1 MKHKTR
7 TNTCNTREVL
17 STLPFIGLRETNM
30 HILALLGAI
39 VAGAGVW
46 YWRYRQARDI
56 GGEILDAVGTVRGAY
71 NRRNFRKKAEGSVLN
86 SIDDPALAAAVF
98 LFALANETDRSDP
111 AAELEIR
118 RQITPIVP
126 ANKLDEVLA
135 YAAWAARSVIDPQDC
150 VRRFRALWRDHLDT
164 AERDQLIAMA
174 RAVSAATPSP
184 RPTQAHAIDAL
195 RTALD
200 PENRRA

>member
-1 MKHKTR
+1 
-7 TNTCNTREVL
+7 
-17 STLPFIGLRETNM
+17 M

-71 NRRNFRKKAEGSVLN
+71 NRRSFRKKAEGSVLN

-98 LFALANETDRSDP
+98 LFALSNETDRSNP
-111 AAELEIR
+111 AAETEIR
-118 RQITPIVP
+118 RHLAAIVP
-126 ANKLDEVLA
+126 AGKLDEVIA
-135 YAAWAARSVIDPQDC
+135 YAAWAAKSVIDPQDC
-150 VRRFRALWRDHLDT
+150 VRRFKALWRDHLDV
-164 AERDQLIAMA
+164 AERDDLVAMA
-174 RAVSAATPSP
+174 ESVAAATPNP
-184 RPTQAHAIDAL
+184 RPTQALAIETL

>member
-1 MKHKTR
+1 
-7 TNTCNTREVL
+7 
-17 STLPFIGLRETNM
+17 M

-71 NRRNFRKKAEGSVLN
+71 NRSVLN

-98 LFALANETDRSDP
+98 LFALSNETDRSNP
-111 AAELEIR
+111 AAETEIR
-118 RQITPIVP
+118 RHLAAIVP
-126 ANKLDEVLA
+126 AGKLDEVIA
-135 YAAWAARSVIDPQDC
+135 YAAWAAKSVIDPRDC
-150 VRRFRALWRDHLDT
+150 VRRFKALWRDHLDV
-164 AERDQLIAMA
+164 AERDDLAAMA
-174 RAVSAATPSP
+174 ESVAAATPNP
-184 RPTQAHAIDAL
+184 RPTQALAIETL